1 MVPPEL
7 SLKHSEEVG
16 KERKEVVGKDLGKFL
31 GKMKFTVF
39 QEVKEAGRRTK
50 DEAAEDLEPPT
61 H

>member
-1 MVPPEL
+1 M
-7 SLKHSEEVG
+7 
-16 KERKEVVGKDLGKFL
+16 GKDFLGMGKFL

-39 QEVKEAGRRTK
+39 REVKEAGRETK